1 MSPPATDGYAAIVAD
16 RRSLWIATSEPTG
29 YPPLERDLEV
39 DLAVV
44 GGGIVGITTA
54 ALLAKAGRRVA
65 VLEAD
70 RVAGGVLQGPARTRL
85 ADRSELLAAVPAQH
99 S

>member
-1 MSPPATDGYAAIVAD
+1 MAD
-16 RRSLWIATSEPTG
+16 RRSLGIATSEPTG

-39 DLAVV
+39 DVAVV
-44 GGGIVGITTA
+44 GGGIVGVTTA

-65 VLEAD
+65 LPEAD
-70 RVAGGVLQGPARTRL
+70 RMAGGVLQGPARTRL

>member
-1 MSPPATDGYAAIVAD
+1 
-16 RRSLWIATSEPTG
+16 LWIATSEPTG
-29 YPPLERDLEV
+29 YGPLERDPEV
-39 DLAVV
+39 DVAVV
-44 GGGIVGITTA
+44 GGGIIGITT